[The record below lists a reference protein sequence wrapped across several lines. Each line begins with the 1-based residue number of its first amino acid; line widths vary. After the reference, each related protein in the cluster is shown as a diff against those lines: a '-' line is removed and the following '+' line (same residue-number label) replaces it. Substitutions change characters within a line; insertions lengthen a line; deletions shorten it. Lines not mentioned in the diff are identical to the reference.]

1 MWEIGMNKSVDELKP
16 EDFDMV
22 TLDLKSVL
30 DRIQEFHGQNGQ
42 ECMTRIIDSGQGD
55 FNKWPVALV
64 HAVSMKFILDALGQ
78 QQIEITKLKTQL
90 EELNDGEP
98 KVRN

>member
-1 MWEIGMNKSVDELKP
+1 MNKSVDELKP

-64 HAVSMKFILDALGQ
+64 HAISMKFILDALGQ
-78 QQIEITKLKTQL
+78 QQMEITKLKAKL
-90 EELNDGEP
+90 EETLDGESE
-98 KVRN
+98 VRN

>member
-1 MWEIGMNKSVDELKP
+1 MGEDVDELKP
-16 EDFDMV
+16 EDVDKV
-22 TLDLKSVL
+22 ILDIPSIL
-30 DRIQEFHGQNGQ
+30 DRVQLFHGQNGQ

-78 QQIEITKLKTQL
+78 QQMEITKLKTQL
-90 EELNDGEP
+90 EELNDGESE
-98 KVRN
+98 VRN

>member
-1 MWEIGMNKSVDELKP
+1 MNKSVDELKP

-42 ECMTRIIDSGQGD
+42 ESMTRIIDSGQG
-55 FNKWPVALV
+55 
-64 HAVSMKFILDALGQ
+64 MKFILDALGQ
-78 QQIEITKLKTQL
+78 QQMEITKLKTQL
-90 EELNDGEP
+90 EELNDGESE
-98 KVRN
+98 VRN